1 MDDTLP
7 EGTDHVIP
15 GAGNNARD
23 AGETSGGSAREKLKA
38 DAADFR
44 EKASARAADFKGQ
57 AADKAREYADEGKA
71 RASAGLDSVAK
82 MIGDSASQIDE
93 KLGAAYGDYAR
104 KAGDAVADFSASLR
118 DKDVEELL
126 DDARDLIRRSPA
138 IAIGAAAAAGFI
150 ISRIVK
156 AGSETLE
163 ETARAVEPK
172 VRSAK
177 AKADDVAD
185 DIAATVRKAPAKR
198 KPRNPAS

>member
-1 MDDTLP
+1 MADTLP

-15 GAGNNARD
+15 GAGNNS
-23 AGETSGGSAREKLKA
+23 TREKLKA

-44 EKASARAADFKGQ
+44 EKASAKAADFKDQ
-57 AADKAREYADEGKA
+57 ATDKAREYADEGKA
-71 RASAGLDSVAK
+71 RASAGLESVAK
-82 MIGDSASQIDE
+82 MIGDSAAQIDD
-93 KLGAAYGDYAR
+93 KLGTAYGDYAR

-163 ETARAVEPK
+163 ETAKAVEPK
-172 VRSAK
+172 VRKAK
-177 AKADDVAD
+177 AKTDDDAE

>member
-15 GAGNNARD
+15 GAGNTARD
-23 AGETSGGSAREKLKA
+23 AGETSGGSAREKLKS

-44 EKASARAADFKGQ
+44 EKASAKAADFRSQ
-57 AADKAREYADEGKA
+57 ATDKAREYADDGKA

-82 MIGDSASQIDE
+82 MIGDSASQIDD
-93 KLGAAYGDYAR
+93 KLGAVYGDYAR

-185 DIAATVRKAPAKR
+185 DITASVRKASAKR